1 MFAKRFKMPSASL
14 WASLAERFFYRKK
27 AGKSADF
34 PAFAFHGRGLDGKQ
48 ARTPSVIACGNA
60 TSLIEGGFVRAA
72 KLLARVQSL
81 RARPLPCGELPQQR
95 LRGLEIGVTQ
105 KIL

>member
-1 MFAKRFKMPSASL
+1 MAPRALRHKQRKYY
-14 WASLAERFFYRKK
+14 FYRKK

-34 PAFAFHGRGLDGKQ
+34 PAFAFHGRELDGKRQRGRKQ
-48 ARTPSVIACGNA
+48 AQTPSVIACGNA
-60 TSLIEGGFVRAA
+60 TSLMEGGFIRAA

>member
-34 PAFAFHGRGLDGKQ
+34 PAFAFHGRELDGKV
-48 ARTPSVIACGNA
+48 TGSSTKL
-60 TSLIEGGFVRAA
+60 TSAPA
-72 KLLARVQSL
+72 
-81 RARPLPCGELPQQR
+81 P
-95 LRGLEIGVTQ
+95 LRGAAAAAAEGP
-105 KIL
+105 